1 MVKVL
6 FAINAKTT
14 HRLCNQDETIKPM
27 WMRIRRGMNRL
38 AGVKCSLNLKRG
50 EYMASL
56 ISQVSKLNSKQNK
69 SEFLMIRIS
78 KSFKTLL
85 LFWVKQ
91 SGSKSMSDFI
101 RKLVLSATMEQKG
114 KGKQLTK
121 ILNTTNEELKNH
133 D

>member
-1 MVKVL
+1 
-6 FAINAKTT
+6 
-14 HRLCNQDETIKPM
+14 
-27 WMRIRRGMNRL
+27 
-38 AGVKCSLNLKRG
+38 
-50 EYMASL
+50 MATL
-56 ISQVSKLNSKQNK
+56 ISQVSKLHSKATK

-101 RKLVLSATMEQKG
+101 RKLVLSATMESKN
-114 KGKQLTK
+114 KKLNP
-121 ILNTTNEELKNH
+121 ILQTINEENKNH

>member
-1 MVKVL
+1 
-6 FAINAKTT
+6 
-14 HRLCNQDETIKPM
+14 
-27 WMRIRRGMNRL
+27 
-38 AGVKCSLNLKRG
+38 
-50 EYMASL
+50 MASL
-56 ISQVSKLNSKQNK
+56 ISQVSKLNSKATK

-101 RKLVLSATMEQKG
+101 RKLVLSATMESKN
-114 KGKQLTK
+114 KKLSP
-121 ILNTTNEELKNH
+121 ILQTINEETKNH

>member
-1 MVKVL
+1 M
-6 FAINAKTT
+6 
-14 HRLCNQDETIKPM
+14 P
-27 WMRIRRGMNRL
+27 
-38 AGVKCSLNLKRG
+38 
-50 EYMASL
+50 SL

-101 RKLVLSATMEQKG
+101 RKLVLSATMESKN
-114 KGKQLTK
+114 KKLNP
-121 ILNTTNEELKNH
+121 ILQTINEENKNH

>member
-1 MVKVL
+1 
-6 FAINAKTT
+6 
-14 HRLCNQDETIKPM
+14 
-27 WMRIRRGMNRL
+27 
-38 AGVKCSLNLKRG
+38 
-50 EYMASL
+50 MASL

-101 RKLVLSATMEQKG
+101 RKLVLSATMESKN
-114 KGKQLTK
+114 KKLNP
-121 ILNTTNEELKNH
+121 ILQTINEENKNH

>member
-1 MVKVL
+1 M
-6 FAINAKTT
+6 
-14 HRLCNQDETIKPM
+14 P
-27 WMRIRRGMNRL
+27 
-38 AGVKCSLNLKRG
+38 
-50 EYMASL
+50 SL
-56 ISQVSKLNSKQNK
+56 ISQVSKLNSKATK

-78 KSFKTLL
+78 KSFKNLL

>member
-1 MVKVL
+1 
-6 FAINAKTT
+6 
-14 HRLCNQDETIKPM
+14 
-27 WMRIRRGMNRL
+27 
-38 AGVKCSLNLKRG
+38 
-50 EYMASL
+50 MASL
-56 ISQVSKLNSKQNK
+56 ISQVSKLNIKATK

-101 RKLVLSATMEQKG
+101 RKLVLSATMESKN
-114 KGKQLTK
+114 KKLSP
-121 ILNTTNEELKNH
+121 ILQTINEENKNH

>member
-1 MVKVL
+1 M
-6 FAINAKTT
+6 
-14 HRLCNQDETIKPM
+14 P
-27 WMRIRRGMNRL
+27 
-38 AGVKCSLNLKRG
+38 
-50 EYMASL
+50 SL

-101 RKLVLSATMEQKG
+101 RKLVLSATMESKN
-114 KGKQLTK
+114 KKLNP
-121 ILNTTNEELKNH
+121 ILQTINKENKNH

>member
-1 MVKVL
+1 M
-6 FAINAKTT
+6 
-14 HRLCNQDETIKPM
+14 P
-27 WMRIRRGMNRL
+27 
-38 AGVKCSLNLKRG
+38 
-50 EYMASL
+50 SL

-78 KSFKTLL
+78 KSFKNLL

-101 RKLVLSATMEQKG
+101 RKLVLSATMERKD
-114 KGKQLTK
+114 KRKQLK
-121 ILNTTNEELKNH
+121 PMLNTLNEELKNH

>member
-1 MVKVL
+1 
-6 FAINAKTT
+6 
-14 HRLCNQDETIKPM
+14 
-27 WMRIRRGMNRL
+27 
-38 AGVKCSLNLKRG
+38 
-50 EYMASL
+50 MASL
-56 ISQVSKLNSKQNK
+56 ISQVSKLNSKATK

-101 RKLVLSATMEQKG
+101 RKLVLSATMESKN
-114 KGKQLTK
+114 KKLNP
-121 ILNTTNEELKNH
+121 ILQTINEENKNH

>member
-1 MVKVL
+1 
-6 FAINAKTT
+6 
-14 HRLCNQDETIKPM
+14 
-27 WMRIRRGMNRL
+27 
-38 AGVKCSLNLKRG
+38 
-50 EYMASL
+50 MASL
-56 ISQVSKLNSKQNK
+56 ISQVSKLNSKATK

-101 RKLVLSATMEQKG
+101 RKLVLSATMESKN
-114 KGKQLTK
+114 KKLSP
-121 ILNTTNEELKNH
+121 ILQTINEENKNH

>member
-1 MVKVL
+1 M
-6 FAINAKTT
+6 
-14 HRLCNQDETIKPM
+14 P
-27 WMRIRRGMNRL
+27 
-38 AGVKCSLNLKRG
+38 
-50 EYMASL
+50 SL
-56 ISQVSKLNSKQNK
+56 ISQVSKLNSKATK

-101 RKLVLSATMEQKG
+101 RKMVLSATMESKN
-114 KGKQLTK
+114 KK
-121 ILNTTNEELKNH
+121 LNPIVQTINEENKNH

>member
-1 MVKVL
+1 M
-6 FAINAKTT
+6 
-14 HRLCNQDETIKPM
+14 P
-27 WMRIRRGMNRL
+27 
-38 AGVKCSLNLKRG
+38 
-50 EYMASL
+50 SL
-56 ISQVSKLNSKQNK
+56 ISQVSKLNSKATK

-101 RKLVLSATMEQKG
+101 RKLVLSATMESKN
-114 KGKQLTK
+114 KKLNP
-121 ILNTTNEELKNH
+121 ILQTINEENKNH

>member
-1 MVKVL
+1 MV
-6 FAINAKTT
+6 
-14 HRLCNQDETIKPM
+14 P
-27 WMRIRRGMNRL
+27 
-38 AGVKCSLNLKRG
+38 
-50 EYMASL
+50 SL
-56 ISQVSKLNSKQNK
+56 ISQVSKLNSKATK

-101 RKLVLSATMEQKG
+101 RKLVLSAPMESKN
-114 KGKQLTK
+114 KKLNP
-121 ILNTTNEELKNH
+121 ILQTINEENKNH